1 MKKYV
6 APQIRSERL
15 ELGVFGCYSGGFKP
29 FCPRRPRFQP
39 PRGHG
44 RGGR

>member
-29 FCPRRPRFQP
+29 ICPRHPRFRP
-39 PRGHG
+39 PRRHGG
-44 RGGR
+44 RGR